1 MLAMEPVG
9 DFREKFE
16 RSMDAAALR
25 KDLLRAP
32 EAHILIVDDTRMNL
46 TVVVGLLKKTE
57 IGIDAVTSGE
67 EAIKLARSIRYD
79 LILMDQRMPVMDGT
93 EALRRIRAQ
102 ADGANRDTP
111 VICLTADAVSGAR
124 ERYLAE
130 GFTDYL
136 TKPIDSAALE
146 RLLVKYLPSDKVVLQ
161 TQGEAVEPP
170 ESSGDG
176 FEYLRAAGVDPQIG
190 LGYCQGDEA
199 LYADMLREYLR
210 GADEKLRALQD
221 DYSAADWTNYGIV
234 VHALKSSSRMIGAQA
249 LSERAAVLETAADRA
264 DTEAILREHPQMM
277 EDCQRLADAL
287 ALHIDLGVIDADDGE
302 VLEFMPE

>member
-1 MLAMEPVG
+1 M
-9 DFREKFE
+9 
-16 RSMDAAALR
+16 
-25 KDLLRAP
+25 
-32 EAHILIVDDTRMNL
+32 
-46 TVVVGLLKKTE
+46 
-57 IGIDAVTSGE
+57 
-67 EAIKLARSIRYD
+67 
-79 LILMDQRMPVMDGT
+79 
-93 EALRRIRAQ
+93 
-102 ADGANRDTP
+102 
-111 VICLTADAVSGAR
+111 
-124 ERYLAE
+124 
-130 GFTDYL
+130 
-136 TKPIDSAALE
+136 
-146 RLLVKYLPSDKVVLQ
+146 KYLPSDKVVLQ

-176 FEYLRAAGVDPQIG
+176 FEYLRAAGVDPQTG

-210 GADEKLRALQD
+210 GADEKLRTLQD

-277 EDCQRLADAL
+277 EDCRKLADAL
-287 ALHIDLGVIDADDGE
+287 ALHIDMSETDVDDGE